1 MSITF
6 HFRPKENLVI
16 SVHAGL
22 TSGSEFLA
30 SYKSLY
36 KNHLFHTSMNRLID
50 LRKVDGSQVTEDSL
64 RQLAEFM
71 KGQEPYRE
79 NTAKPKIAVIAPR
92 DNVFNL
98 TLQYEVF
105 TKDIPW
111 DFIVFHSS
119 GAALAWLDLPEN
131 LLDNFDK
138 TVGNSD

>member
-16 SVHAGL
+16 CVHAGL
-22 TSGSEFLA
+22 TSGSEFLT

-50 LRKVDGSQVTEDSL
+50 LRQVEGSQVTIDSL
-64 RQLAEFM
+64 RQLAEFV
-71 KGQEPYRE
+71 KGQEPSKG
-79 NTAKPKIAVIAPR
+79 NTVKPKVAVIAPQ

-98 TLQYEVF
+98 TLKYEVY

-111 DFIVFHSS
+111 DFIIFHSS
-119 GAALAWLDLPEN
+119 GAALAWLDLPGN
-131 LLDNFDK
+131 LLDNLTKDA
-138 TVGNSD
+138 